1 MSEPEPPIAARH
13 TRESDTP
20 DTQHFKHIFNNMH
33 MNMWQSRV
41 S

>member
-1 MSEPEPPIAARH
+1 MSEPEPPISRPD

-20 DTQHFKHIFNNMH
+20 DTQHFKHIFNIELS
-33 MNMWQSRV
+33 WQSRV